1 MDVEVFSVC
10 DAATD
15 SGGKLNLL
23 GAFDTLFSGK
33 VPFTHP
39 QCAIALRVR
48 FLKHEEGAHKFD
60 IRLVDADG
68 RIVLPPLNADVRVA
82 IPAGGQSSVVN
93 MVLNIQGLRLERHG
107 EYAVNLSVDGKPA
120 ASLPLLVRPSA

>member
-1 MDVEVFSVC
+1 MEVEIFSVC

-15 SGGKLNLL
+15 SGGKLNIL
-23 GAFDTLFSGK
+23 GAFDTLFAGK
-33 VPFTHP
+33 FPFAHP

-48 FLKHEEGAHKFD
+48 FSKHEAGEHKFD
-60 IRLVDADG
+60 IRLIDADG
-68 RIVLPPLNADVRVA
+68 RVVLPPLNADVRVA
-82 IPAGGQSSVVN
+82 IPPEAQSSIVN